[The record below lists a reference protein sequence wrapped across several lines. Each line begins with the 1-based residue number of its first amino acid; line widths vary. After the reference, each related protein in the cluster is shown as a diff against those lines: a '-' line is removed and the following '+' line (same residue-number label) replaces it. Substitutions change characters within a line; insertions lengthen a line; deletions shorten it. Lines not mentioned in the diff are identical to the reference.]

1 MQIIKKN
8 VVILKSPKKIG
19 AEEHSTAKVKTME
32 QSVYHIPALLTESIE
47 GLALKPDG
55 IYVDATFG
63 GGGHSRA
70 ILERLGKGGRLV
82 GMDQDMDAW
91 QNRLEDGRFTFA
103 HGNFAYL
110 KNFLRYYGILKV
122 DGILADLGVSFHH
135 FDDVER
141 GFTFRADAPLD
152 MRMNRNATFTARDL
166 LNTYSEERLAD
177 VLYLYGEL
185 RQSRRLAAAI
195 VKARPLTTTSEL
207 LNVVRPLVKPA
218 QEKKELSMVF
228 QALRIEVNGELDALR
243 KLLAQSIEVLNPGGR
258 LAIITYHSL
267 EDRLVKNFMRTGNVE
282 GRQEKDFFGRVNTPW
297 RVITGKVIVPDD
309 AEVSRNPRSRSA
321 KLRVAELLDTASG
334 QQ

>member
-1 MQIIKKN
+1 
-8 VVILKSPKKIG
+8 
-19 AEEHSTAKVKTME
+19 ME
-32 QSVYHIPALLTESIE
+32 QTVYHIPALLDEVLA
-47 GLALKPDG
+47 GLAIKSDG
-55 IYVDATFG
+55 TYVDVTFG
-63 GGGHSRA
+63 GGGHSRG
-70 ILERLGKGGRLV
+70 IMQHLGPKGHLV
-82 GMDQDMDAW
+82 GFDQDMDAW
-91 QNRLEDGRFTFA
+91 ENRLDDARFTFA

-110 KNFLRYYGILKV
+110 KNFLRYYGVPRV

-135 FDDVER
+135 FDAVER

-152 MRMNRNATFTARDL
+152 MRMNRNAAFTAQEL
-166 LNTYSEERLAD
+166 LNTYGEEQLAQ

-195 VKARPLTTTSEL
+195 IKARPLSTTGEL
-207 LNVVRPLVKPA
+207 VAAVRPLLKPS

-243 KLLAQSIEVLNPGGR
+243 KLLNQSIEVLNPGGR

-297 RVITGKVIVPDD
+297 RVLTGKVITPSEE
-309 AEVSRNPRSRSA
+309 EVQRNPRSRSA
-321 KLRVAELLDTASG
+321 KLRIAELVDQSSTTATNSKH
-334 QQ
+334 